1 MKLVIFAGGIGT
13 RLWPLSRVN
22 SPKQFDKIFNG
33 ASTLQLAFGRTA
45 PVFGANNIF
54 IQTVQQYRDI
64 IAAQLPELPPENI
77 LVEPARRDLGPA
89 VCFAA
94 LELQRR
100 GYTGAMAILWS
111 DHLMKETE
119 QFTGALSAAE
129 ELIEMD
135 PNRFVFLAEQP
146 RFANNNLGWIKV
158 GDKKGETREFP
169 VHRFAG
175 WKYRPPMEECAQMFA
190 SGEYFWNPGYFITSI
205 DFLLDCYQRLAQ
217 EIYNAVAADNY
228 QQAEALHFDEAIIER
243 LDLSRASVIKIDM
256 GWSDPGTL
264 YALKEAL
271 QKSCE
276 ENVSHGEVAAFNT
289 TDSLLYNLEKGK
301 ILTAVGLSGMVVI
314 NTPDALLVVPKSE
327 VVHVTRLI
335 KKMEASGLNRYL

>member
-33 ASTLQLAFGRTA
+33 LSTLQLAFGRTA
-45 PVFGANNIF
+45 PIFGAENVF
-54 IQTVQQYRDI
+54 IQTVQQYRDV
-64 IAAQLPELPPENI
+64 IAGQLPELPRENI

-94 LELQRR
+94 MELKKR
-100 GYTGAMAILWS
+100 GYSGAMAILWS

-135 PNRFVFLAEQP
+135 PDRFVFLAEQP

-158 GDKKGETREFP
+158 GAKKGETRRFP
-169 VHRFAG
+169 VHSFAG
-175 WKYRPPMEECAQMFA
+175 WKYRPPIEECSAMFG

-205 DFLLDCYQRLAQ
+205 DFLLDCYRRLAP
-217 EIYNAVAADNY
+217 EIYGAVSSGNY

-243 LDLSRASVIKIDM
+243 LDLSRASVIKINM

-271 QKSCE
+271 QKSCDD
-276 ENVSHGEVAAFNT
+276 NVAHGEVAAFNT
-289 TDSLLYNLEKGK
+289 SDSLLYNLEKGK

-335 KKMEASGLNRYL
+335 KKMEASGLNHYL